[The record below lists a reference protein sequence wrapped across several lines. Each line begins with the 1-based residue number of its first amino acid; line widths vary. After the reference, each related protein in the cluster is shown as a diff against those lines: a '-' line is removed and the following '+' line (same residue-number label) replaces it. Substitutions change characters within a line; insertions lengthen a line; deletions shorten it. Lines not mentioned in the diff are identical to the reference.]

1 MINNIHIIIDIFVHS
16 IKNSAALYVSF
27 TGFSDEFLPA
37 NISVALM
44 GVKCCRHS
52 MGHLVLDCPK

>member
-1 MINNIHIIIDIFVHS
+1 MINNIHIFIDIFVHP

-27 TGFSDEFLPA
+27 TGFADEFLPA

-44 GVKCCRHS
+44 GVQCCIHS
-52 MGHLVLDCPK
+52 MGFLLLDHPK

>member
-1 MINNIHIIIDIFVHS
+1 MINNIHMFIDIFVHP
-16 IKNSAALYVSF
+16 IKNSAAMCVSF

-52 MGHLVLDCPK
+52 VGLLLMD

>member
-1 MINNIHIIIDIFVHS
+1 MINNIHIFTDIFVYP
-16 IKNSAALYVSF
+16 IKNSAALYAIF
-27 TGFSDEFLPA
+27 IGFSVEFLPA

-52 MGHLVLDCPK
+52 MGLLLLNHPK